1 MKNTFI
7 LFEQIIK
14 YKLSHCDFVSNIN
27 DEIQANIHRE
37 ETDGIMSH
45 PCVEHTA
52 IVNSAAVDL
61 HTGNSLLLCY

>member
-1 MKNTFI
+1 MKNTLI

-14 YKLSHCDFVSNIN
+14 YKLSHCDSVGNIN
-27 DEIQANIHRE
+27 DEKQANIHQE
-37 ETDGIMSH
+37 EIDEITSH

>member
-1 MKNTFI
+1 MKNTLI

-14 YKLSHCDFVSNIN
+14 YKLSHSDFVSNIN
-27 DEIQANIHRE
+27 NENQANIHQK
-37 ETDGIMSH
+37 TDVITSH